1 MATSCCSASTSDPV
15 TLRPGPSPAQRKAAF
30 PPSVDADTRLLIL
43 GSLPGD
49 ASIRQGEYYAHRGNA
64 FWTLMGDVLGEDLR
78 GQPYAMRLKRLRARG
93 VGLWDVIESA
103 QREGSLDGAI
113 RAAELRDLGAFVAR
127 LPKLVAIGFNGKTSA
142 MQGRRQLGEMQGRRQ
157 LGDRPGL
164 TLIDLPSSSGAYAS
178 LSRAQKAERWAA
190 LRSWI
195 APPAA

>member
-1 MATSCCSASTSDPV
+1 
-15 TLRPGPSPAQRKAAF
+15 
-30 PPSVDADTRLLIL
+30 
-43 GSLPGD
+43 
-49 ASIRQGEYYAHRGNA
+49 
-64 FWTLMGDVLGEDLR
+64 MGDVLGEDLR
-78 GQPYAMRLKRLRARG
+78 GHPYAMRLKRLRARG

-142 MQGRRQLGEMQGRRQ
+142 MHGRRQ

-190 LRSWI
+190 LRPWI